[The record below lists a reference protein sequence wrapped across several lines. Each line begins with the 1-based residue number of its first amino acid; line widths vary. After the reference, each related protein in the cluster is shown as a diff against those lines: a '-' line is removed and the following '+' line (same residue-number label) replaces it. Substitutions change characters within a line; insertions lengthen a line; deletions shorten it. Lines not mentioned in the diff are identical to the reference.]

1 MPQYFWQSAEW
12 PHFRWD
18 SAQLL
23 VPLARA
29 RKKQGSFLE
38 AMSRLGFKD
47 SLEAWSKVME
57 EDAIHTAAIEGEK
70 LDREGVRSSIAEH
83 LGLPYAGLRGADRK
97 IDGLV
102 QVLCDSTHNCDK
114 AFDAGRL
121 KAWHASLFPTG
132 YSDFYAVRAGAWRET
147 AMQVVSGPIGRQK
160 VHYEAPAPKQLEAEM
175 ARFFQWWEVS
185 RAELDG
191 VLRSALAHLYFVT
204 VHPFEDG
211 NGRLARAL
219 SDMALAQDEAAGR
232 RFYSMSAQIMK
243 ERAAYYDVLE
253 RTQKGDGDCTEW
265 LLWFIGCFERSLDA
279 AGGIVRAVTFKGQFW
294 EHYKDVP
301 LSDRQRK
308 VLNRLLD
315 AGRDGFEG
323 GLSTRKYM
331 GITKTSRATAWRE
344 LDDLLQKG
352 MLRPL
357 EKGGRST
364 AYEIDWSLGG
374 QSEVAAIHEA
384 LHSADAGDFAME
396 NELAELTKRW
406 TVTGLEPKE

>member
-1 MPQYFWQSAEW
+1 MPQYFWPSAEW

-23 VPLARA
+23 APLGRA

-38 AMSRLGFKD
+38 AMSRLGFED

-57 EDAIHTAAIEGEK
+57 EDAMHTAAIEGEK

-83 LGLPYAGLRGADRK
+83 LGLPYVGLRGADRK

-102 QVLCDSTHNCDK
+102 QVLCDATHNCDK
-114 AFDAGRL
+114 ALDAGRL
-121 KAWHASLFPTG
+121 KAWHASLFPSG
-132 YSDFYAVRAGAWRET
+132 YSGLYAVRAGAWRET

-160 VHYEAPAPKQLEAEM
+160 VHYEAPAPEQLEAEM

-191 VLRSALAHLYFVT
+191 VLRSALVHLYFVT

-294 EHYKDVP
+294 EHFKDVP

-396 NELAELTKRW
+396 SELAELTKKW

>member
-12 PHFRWD
+12 PHFRWN

-38 AMSRLGFKD
+38 AMSRLGFED

-57 EDAIHTAAIEGEK
+57 EDAMHTAAIEGEK

-83 LGLPYAGLRGADRK
+83 LGLPYVGLRGADRK

-102 QVLCDSTHNCDK
+102 QVLCDATHNCDK
-114 AFDAGRL
+114 ALDAGRL
-121 KAWHASLFPTG
+121 KAWHASLFPSG
-132 YSDFYAVRAGAWRET
+132 YSGLYAVRAGAWRET
-147 AMQVVSGPIGRQK
+147 AMQVISGPIGRQK
-160 VHYEAPAPKQLEAEM
+160 VHYEAPAPEQLEAEM

-185 RAELDG
+185 RTEQDG

-204 VHPFEDG
+204 IHPFEDG

-265 LLWFIGCFERSLDA
+265 LLWFIGCFERSLEA
-279 AGGIVRAVTFKGQFW
+279 SGGIVRAVTFKGQFW
-294 EHYKDVP
+294 EHFKDVP
-301 LSDRQRK
+301 VSDRQRK
-308 VLNRLLD
+308 VLNRLLN

-331 GITKTSRATAWRE
+331 GITKTSRVTAWRE

-384 LHSADAGDFAME
+384 LHSAEAGDFATE
-396 NELAELTKRW
+396 NELAELTKKW
-406 TVTGLEPKE
+406 AVTGLEPKE

>member
-57 EDAIHTAAIEGEK
+57 EDAMHTAAIEGEK

-83 LGLPYAGLRGADRK
+83 LGLSYVGLRGADRK

-102 QVLCDSTHNCDK
+102 QVLCDATHNCDK
-114 AFDAGRL
+114 PFDAGRL

-160 VHYEAPAPKQLEAEM
+160 VHYEAPAPEQLEAEM
-175 ARFFQWWEVS
+175 ARFFQWWEDS

-265 LLWFIGCFERSLDA
+265 LLWFIGCFERSLEA
-279 AGGIVRAVTFKGQFW
+279 AGGIVRAVTFKEQFW
-294 EHYKDVP
+294 EHFKDVP
-301 LSDRQRK
+301 VSDRQRK

-384 LHSADAGDFAME
+384 LHAADAGDFAME
-396 NELAELTKRW
+396 NELAELTKKW